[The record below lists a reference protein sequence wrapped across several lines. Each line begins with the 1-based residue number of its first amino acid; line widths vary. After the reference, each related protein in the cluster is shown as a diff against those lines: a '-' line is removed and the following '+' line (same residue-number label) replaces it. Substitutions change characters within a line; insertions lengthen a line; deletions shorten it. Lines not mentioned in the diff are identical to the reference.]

1 MKVHLRRSVWR
12 QHPPSSPVREMA
24 ATVWQQNLSRRKKN
38 LSAVAQRRRQR
49 RRRQRQR
56 RRWHSDESSIPSN
69 RVSCRWTFAPASKL
83 YQLLQLEREHGT
95 RHWST
100 TLPGN
105 CATAPGHSSKE
116 YPTLRLIKPLRQLL
130 NVVEFHQRLFIWCT
144 STGT

>member
-1 MKVHLRRSVWR
+1 MREKVSQDIREQLQKRAVEFGLILEDISITDLHFQRKITLLRLIILKLRLCGSLVMKVHLRRSVWR

-69 RVSCRWTFAPASKL
+69 RVSCR
-83 YQLLQLEREHGT
+83 
-95 RHWST
+95 
-100 TLPGN
+100 
-105 CATAPGHSSKE
+105 
-116 YPTLRLIKPLRQLL
+116 
-130 NVVEFHQRLFIWCT
+130 
-144 STGT
+144 